1 MDTLIHFLDSNH
13 YEYTEK
19 KENLIVKLNSV
30 QEVTLSKSKEGNLKF
45 EDRFTGWN
53 FLSGFIQMSLSNA
66 LKMNL
71 IILGLF
77 VVLTLSVN
85 YFNNITLD
93 TYIILFGAVYLLFF
107 GLFAY
112 KYSKKLKSFETQVRS
127 ISELAH

>member
-1 MDTLIHFLDSNH
+1 MDTLKHFLDSNH

-30 QEVTLSKSKEGNLKF
+30 QEVTLSKSTEGNLKF

-77 VVLTLSVN
+77 VVLALSVN

-93 TYIILFGAVYLLFF
+93 TYIILFGGVYLLFF

>member
-1 MDTLIHFLDSNH
+1 MDTLNHFLDSNH

-30 QEVTLSKSKEGNLKF
+30 QEVTLSKSKEGNLKS

-77 VVLTLSVN
+77 VVLALSVN

-93 TYIILFGAVYLLFF
+93 TYIILFGGVYLLFF

>member
-1 MDTLIHFLDSNH
+1 MNTLTHFLDSNH
-13 YEYTEK
+13 YEYAEK
-19 KENLIVKLNSV
+19 NENLIVKLNSV
-30 QEVTLSKSKEGNLKF
+30 QEVTLSKSPEGNL
-45 EDRFTGWN
+45 EISDRFTGWN

-93 TYIILFGAVYLLFF
+93 TYIIRFGAVYLLFF

-127 ISELAH
+127 ISEVAH

>member
-93 TYIILFGAVYLLFF
+93 TYIIQFGAVYLLFF